1 MANNQKQDKQW
12 PPLLEHG
19 GADVK
24 KMAEELGVKIPLESP
39 FTVNDLNKLFP
50 LLRAPIRQDAVE
62 ATKGHQT
69 GKGYDTTGYGYQAL
83 VDRLNEVVGIGHW
96 DALVTD
102 TTYTEGKYS
111 TGRLKF
117 VYELNI
123 RLEIGYPVIKEDPET
138 GLPKRH
144 WVMVAYKEMVGTHES
159 PVRGDAYKG
168 AYTNGLKKCVGFFG
182 PGADAYLGIIDEDNQ
197 PLPPDLQGE
206 RVGFTE
212 EQRQRQASSRRSKKQ
227 NNNKKN
233 QSGSQGQNM
242 TQKTWDKLVA
252 LVKELNLDKSTA
264 AKISWK
270 VTGTGNSKKL
280 TEDKAKA
287 LIEKLELMRDGALTW
302 DGNDF
307 KEEADQDPNQQ
318 EQDNGPEQEQDDVK
332 PPWEQDPEEPAEDLP
347 NNAEELNVDPE
358 EVEKHAERTE
368 QINKAMEMDW
378 NAMQKLAKDLGIN
391 PVGKKKRELAEMIV
405 EATQ

>member
-24 KMAEELGVKIPLESP
+24 KMAEELGEKIPLESP

-212 EQRQRQASSRRSKKQ
+212 EQRQASSQASSRRSKKQ

-280 TEDKAKA
+280 TEDQAKA
-287 LIEKLELMRDGALTW
+287 LIEKLELMQDGALTW
-302 DGNDF
+302 DGNEF
-307 KEEADQDPNQQ
+307 KEETDQDPKPQ
-318 EQDNGPEQEQDDVK
+318 EQTEEP
-332 PPWEQDPEEPAEDLP
+332 EQDPEEKTEDLP
-347 NNAEELNVDPE
+347 NDNEDLDVDPE
-358 EVEKHAERTE
+358 EVEKHAQKEE
-368 QINKAMEMDW
+368 QRAR
-378 NAMQKLAKDLGIN
+378 A
-391 PVGKKKRELAEMIV
+391 ELEEV
-405 EATQ
+405 HHEFFQPLEKN